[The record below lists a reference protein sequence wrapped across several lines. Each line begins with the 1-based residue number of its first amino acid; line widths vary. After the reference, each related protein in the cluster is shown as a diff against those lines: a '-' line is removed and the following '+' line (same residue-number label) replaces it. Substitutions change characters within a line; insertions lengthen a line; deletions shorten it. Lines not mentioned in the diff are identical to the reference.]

1 VPKRFLKHYAGSL
14 SGTIKL
20 ESPNRGSYDVEV
32 TEHCNKVVFRH
43 GWGQFVES
51 HHIKEND
58 YMLFRHVERSCFEV
72 VIFDSDGCEKA
83 FPCAGIRSVDYVD
96 ISSSSHHETTE
107 SSASER
113 YVRCQKGSSC
123 HHGKIAKKAAT
134 FSSSSESG

>member
-1 VPKRFLKHYAGSL
+1 
-14 SGTIKL
+14 
-20 ESPNRGSYDVEV
+20 
-32 TEHCNKVVFRH
+32 
-43 GWGQFVES
+43 
-51 HHIKEND
+51 
-58 YMLFRHVERSCFEV
+58 

-113 YVRCQKGSSC
+113 FVRCQKGSSC